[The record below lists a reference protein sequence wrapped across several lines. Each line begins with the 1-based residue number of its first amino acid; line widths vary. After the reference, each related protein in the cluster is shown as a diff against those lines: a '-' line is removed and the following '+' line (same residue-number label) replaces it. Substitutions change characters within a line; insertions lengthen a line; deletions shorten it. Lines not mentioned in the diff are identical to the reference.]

1 MYTYAVYMLL
11 SINIISVAY
20 LHNDLSYK
28 IPDNTRTHLTLA
40 FPRVSYLW
48 GVICTYE
55 INLNLFQTKQ
65 YCQKNISF
73 QGFSDFFLMHIWGFF
88 SCKDLFILLCPV
100 FF

>member
-1 MYTYAVYMLL
+1 MLL

-20 LHNDLSYK
+20 LHNDLSYE

-48 GVICTYE
+48 DVICTYE
-55 INLNLFQTKQ
+55 INLNLFLTKQ

-73 QGFSDFFLMHIWGFF
+73 QGFSDFF
-88 SCKDLFILLCPV
+88 
-100 FF
+100 

>member
-1 MYTYAVYMLL
+1 MHTYAVYMLL

-20 LHNDLSYK
+20 LHNDLSYE

-55 INLNLFQTKQ
+55 INLNLF
-65 YCQKNISF
+65 
-73 QGFSDFFLMHIWGFF
+73 
-88 SCKDLFILLCPV
+88 
-100 FF
+100 